1 MVPDVKLI
9 AWLLPCL
16 ALACHGGIQ
25 GTTPKPPSPERDYTA
40 PAGIR
45 VVTLPRST
53 PGVVRLSLYIDAGS
67 RDASPPQAATVAAWL
82 AAEHASAVVEPLV
95 YPDVTELSRNCEAS
109 SLERCV
115 IELART
121 LAFRAPT
128 SAQLL
133 RSQARLEAVRR
144 HALAADPDRPVDE
157 LAATA
162 LLGDAAWG
170 FFPLGRAADDPEL
183 TAASVDQLLRD
194 HYGPQRSLLVAA
206 GEVDAEQLGE
216 LVSREFSKLV
226 PARAVRSRRELK
238 LAAEPKLQTALDNRG
253 SSSFALI
260 GHEEAEL
267 RSQVRVL
274 GERLLD
280 LRLDGHVF
288 AVRGAAFALV
298 RIQGDALQFLPR
310 ATRELVRLQLEPPP
324 AAAASA
330 GEDDLASISRVV
342 GLGFGAGGEP
352 PPGPPRGVMQF
363 GAGALIVAGAGAGPK
378 LREQQEQSDAKL
390 LEQAESLFQRALA
403 IDDPRTSGARDEYA
417 TALSVENGARIDVQF
432 ARGPYVAIAVRIA
445 LGAEQDPAELHGRS
459 ALLASV
465 TASACAGMGP
475 ELLRDELAQLGAT
488 LEPRVAAES
497 YGLIVRAPVE
507 QWQAALDF
515 ALRCART
522 PSRDAA
528 HFASAALRLQA
539 RLASDGGELGL
550 RARIANQISPR
561 APGMLAPWGDP
572 GRLGNLSARDL
583 AEAFR
588 SSEVGV
594 RWSVALVG
602 AVPVEDAT
610 ARIARRISDLPPGA
624 LPKAA
629 EPGQPPAAAY
639 APPSSAS
646 LETRTLLATW
656 DVRGAYP
663 HRLGAAVFAS
673 AIHAVLALTPG
684 VEVASQDADVYAA
697 GAYAALQLRVG
708 PEALPQMAALLRESA
723 ARLGDAALDEAV
735 QRGVVLAQRTQ
746 SADDAEASVRA
757 ENVARE
763 RLGAKLGAVT
773 VEQAKAL
780 VVALRKAAV
789 RVTVIR

>member
-1 MVPDVKLI
+1 VVPDVKLI

-25 GTTPKPPSPERDYTA
+25 GTTPKPPPAERDYTA
-40 PAGIR
+40 QAGIR

-82 AAEHASAVVEPLV
+82 AAEHASAAVESLV
-95 YPDVTELSRNCEAS
+95 YPDVTELSRTCES
-109 SLERCV
+109 NVLDRCV
-115 IELART
+115 VELART
-121 LAFRAPT
+121 LSFRAPT
-128 SAQLL
+128 AAQLVH
-133 RSQARLEAVRR
+133 SQARLEDLRR
-144 HALAADPDRPVDE
+144 RALAADPDRPVDE
-157 LAATA
+157 LAATS

-170 FFPLGRAADDPEL
+170 FFPLGRAVDDPQL

-194 HYGPQRSLLVAA
+194 HYGPQRALLVAA
-206 GEVDAEQLGE
+206 GEVDADQLGE

-226 PARAVRSRRELK
+226 AARAVRSHRQLEP
-238 LAAEPKLQTALDNRG
+238 AAEPKLQTALDNRG

-260 GHEEAEL
+260 AQDEAAL

-280 LRLDGHVF
+280 GRIDGHVF

-298 RIQGDALQFLPR
+298 RIPGDALQLLPR
-310 ATRELVRLQLEPPP
+310 ATRELVRLRLEPPP
-324 AAAASA
+324 MAAASTMD
-330 GEDDLASISRVV
+330 DDLASISRVV
-342 GLGFGAGGEP
+342 GLGFGTGAESAEAP
-352 PPGPPRGVMQF
+352 LRAMQF
-363 GAGALIVAGAGAGPK
+363 GAGALIVGGAGAGPK
-378 LREQQEQSDAKL
+378 LRDQQEQSDAKL

-403 IDDPRTSGARDEYA
+403 IDDPRTSGARDEYG

-432 ARGPYVAIAVRIA
+432 ARGPDVAIAVRIG

-459 ALLASV
+459 ALLASL

-488 LEPRVAAES
+488 MEPRVAAES
-497 YGLIVRAPVE
+497 YGLLVRAPVE

-515 ALRCART
+515 ALRCARA
-522 PSRDAA
+522 PSRDTAY
-528 HFASAALRLQA
+528 FASAALRLQA

-572 GRLGNLSARDL
+572 GRLGNLSPRDI
-583 AEAFR
+583 ADAFR

-594 RWSVALVG
+594 RWSIAVVG

-639 APPSSAS
+639 SAPSSAS
-646 LETRTLLATW
+646 LESRTLLATW
-656 DVRGAYP
+656 DVRGEYP

-673 AIHAVLALTPG
+673 AMHAVLALAPG
-684 VEVASQDADVYAA
+684 VEVVWQDADVYGA

-723 ARLGDAALDEAV
+723 VRLGDDVLDEAV
-735 QRGVVLAQRTQ
+735 ERGVGLAQRTQ
-746 SADDAEASVRA
+746 SADDAEAGVRA
-757 ENVARE
+757 ERVART
-763 RLGAKLGAVT
+763 RLGAKLGPVT
-773 VEQAKAL
+773 REQAKAL
-780 VVALRKAAV
+780 VVGLKKAAV
-789 RVTVIR
+789 RVSVMR

>member
-1 MVPDVKLI
+1 VVPDVKLI

-25 GTTPKPPSPERDYTA
+25 GTTPKPPPAERDYTA
-40 PAGIR
+40 QAGLR

-82 AAEHASAVVEPLV
+82 AAEHASSAVEPLV
-95 YPDVTELSRNCEAS
+95 YPDVTELSRNCES
-109 SLERCV
+109 SALERCV
-115 IELART
+115 TELART
-121 LAFRAPT
+121 LSFRAPT
-128 SAQLL
+128 AAQLL
-133 RSQARLEAVRR
+133 RSQSRLEDVRR
-144 HALAADPDRPVDE
+144 RALAADPDRPVDE

-170 FFPLGRAADDPEL
+170 FFPLGRAADDPQL

-194 HYGPQRSLLVAA
+194 HYGPQRALLVAA
-206 GEVDAEQLGE
+206 GEVDADQLSE

-226 PARAVRSRRELK
+226 AARAVRSHRELE

-260 GHEEAEL
+260 GHEESEL

-280 LRLDGHVF
+280 LRVDGHVF
-288 AVRGAAFALV
+288 AVRGAAFALI

-310 ATRELVRLQLEPPP
+310 ATRELVRLRLEPPP
-324 AAAASA
+324 SAAATTRD
-330 GEDDLASISRVV
+330 DDLASLSRVV
-342 GLGFGAGGEP
+342 GLGFGTGAESTDTP
-352 PPGPPRGVMQF
+352 ARAAMQF
-363 GAGALIVAGAGAGPK
+363 GAGALIVGGAGAGPK
-378 LREQQEQSDAKL
+378 LRDQQEQSDAKL

-403 IDDPRTSGARDEYA
+403 TDDPRTSGARDEYG

-432 ARGPYVAIAVRIA
+432 ARGPYVAIAVRVA

-459 ALLASV
+459 ALLANL

-497 YGLIVRAPVE
+497 YGLIMRAPVE

-515 ALRCART
+515 ALRCARS
-522 PSRDAA
+522 PSRDAS

-539 RLASDGGELGL
+539 RLASDGGEFGL
-550 RARIANQISPR
+550 RARIANQIAPR
-561 APGMLAPWGDP
+561 APGMVAPWGDA
-572 GRLGNLSARDL
+572 GRLGNLSPRDL

-594 RWSVALVG
+594 RWSVAVVG

-639 APPSSAS
+639 SAPSSES

-656 DVRGAYP
+656 DVRGVYP

-673 AIHAVLALTPG
+673 AMHAVLALTPG
-684 VEVASQDADVYAA
+684 VEVAWQDADVYTV

-708 PEALPQMAALLRESA
+708 PEALPRIAALLRESA
-723 ARLGDAALDEAV
+723 GRLGDDALEEAV

-746 SADDAEASVRA
+746 SSEDAEASVRA
-757 ENVARE
+757 ERVARG
-763 RLGAKLGAVT
+763 RLGARLGPVT
-773 VEQAKAL
+773 REQAMGLVGALKKA
-780 VVALRKAAV
+780 VV